1 MFKSV
6 TGKSITAIA
15 AAGLVASLATFLT
28 SGVPE
33 TKAEGEHL
41 SAFAKGAACS
51 LHGWPYYGANLSIW
65 QCGARR
71 SHCPLTIACSAAQRG
86 AGSVPI

>member
-33 TKAEGEHL
+33 TKAEGDHL
-41 SAFAKGAACS
+41 PALAKGAACS
-51 LHGWPYYGANLSIW
+51 SHGWPYYEQTCQSANA
-65 QCGARR
+65 ARA
-71 SHCPLTIACSAAQRG
+71 HYPTTIACSAAQRG
-86 AGSVPI
+86 TGSVPI

>member
-33 TKAEGEHL
+33 TKADGDHLPALAEG
-41 SAFAKGAACS
+41 GACS
-51 LHGWPYYGANLSIW
+51 SHGWPYYEQTCRSGNA
-65 QCGARR
+65 ARAVR
-71 SHCPLTIACSAAQRG
+71 IIPLR
-86 AGSVPI
+86 